1 MMAGMLEKDARERCK
16 RQMVKKDA
24 RKRGQRKMREKE
36 DRESCQRKMV
46 KKEGAGNVSA
56 STAVVAPL
64 MDWRGLNFWRLT
76 TDQCS
81 ATQFQHLSLTHSS
94 QLWLVEQLNGLLQS
108 PIVRIIV

>member
-1 MMAGMLEKDARERCK
+1 MMAGMLEKDASC
-16 RQMVKKDA
+16 
-24 RKRGQRKMREKE
+24 RG
-36 DRESCQRKMV
+36 
-46 KKEGAGNVSA
+46 
-56 STAVVAPL
+56 PL
-64 MDWRGLNFWRLT
+64 DGLAEFELWRLT